1 MPADK
6 LEEIIVDFIDYE
18 YDVLVATT
26 IIESGIDIPN
36 ANTIIINSAHN
47 FGLSD
52 LHQLRGR
59 VGRSNRK
66 AFCYLMAPEMSLLT
80 PEARRRLQALE
91 TFAELGS
98 GFNIAMQDLDIRGA
112 GNMLG
117 AEQSGFIAD
126 LGYET
131 YQKILN
137 EAVHELK
144 DEEFA
149 DLYADERA
157 ANAGSTAFV
166 TDCQIDSDLEVLF
179 SGDYIENVSERIS
192 LYRELDNITNENELL
207 EFENRLEDRFGKI
220 PTEGKSLI
228 LVVRLRWLAMRY
240 GIEKLVLKNE
250 RMTAF
255 LVSNPQ
261 SPYYSSPVFGALLQ
275 YMTSHPRQSQLRE
288 QNNRRSVIFSGVTT
302 VEKAW
307 EILSSVG

>member
-1 MPADK
+1 
-6 LEEIIVDFIDYE
+6 
-18 YDVLVATT
+18 
-26 IIESGIDIPN
+26 
-36 ANTIIINSAHN
+36 
-47 FGLSD
+47 

-157 ANAGSTAFV
+157 KNASSTAFV
-166 TDCQIDSDLEVLF
+166 TDCQIDSDLEVMF
-179 SGDYIENVSERIS
+179 SVDYIENVSERIS
-192 LYRELDNITNENELL
+192 LYRELDNIETEMELL
-207 EFENRLEDRFGKI
+207 EFEKRLEDRFGKI
-220 PTEGKSLI
+220 PVEGQSLI
-228 LVVRLRWLAMRY
+228 LVVRLRWLAMKF

-255 LVSNPQ
+255 LVSNSQ
-261 SPYYSSPVFGALLQ
+261 SPYFQSEPFGRLLQ
-275 YMTSHPRQSQLRE
+275 YMTLHPRQCQLRE
-288 QNNRRSVIFSGVTT
+288 QNHRRSVIFSDVRT
-302 VEKAW
+302 VEKAFDVLL
-307 EILSSVG
+307 EVSK

>member
-1 MPADK
+1 
-6 LEEIIVDFIDYE
+6 
-18 YDVLVATT
+18 
-26 IIESGIDIPN
+26 
-36 ANTIIINSAHN
+36 
-47 FGLSD
+47 
-52 LHQLRGR
+52 
-59 VGRSNRK
+59 
-66 AFCYLMAPEMSLLT
+66 LLT

-149 DLYADERA
+149 ELYADEKA
-157 ANAGSTAFV
+157 KTDSSTVFV
-166 TDCQIDSDLEVLF
+166 NDCQIDSDLEVLF
-179 SGDYIENVSERIS
+179 SGEYIENVSERIS
-192 LYRELDNITNENELL
+192 LYRELDNIDNETELL
-207 EFENRLEDRFGKI
+207 EFEKRLEDRFGKI
-220 PTEGKSLI
+220 PLEGQSLI
-228 LVVRLRWLAMRY
+228 LVVKLRWLAMRY

-261 SPYYSSPVFGALLQ
+261 SAYYSSPAFGSLLQ
-275 YMTSHPRQSQLRE
+275 YLTSHPRKCQLRE
-288 QNNRRSVIFSGVTT
+288 QNHRRSVVVSEVRT
-302 VEKAW
+302 VEQAW
-307 EILSSVG
+307 AVLSEIGR

>member
-1 MPADK
+1 
-6 LEEIIVDFIDYE
+6 
-18 YDVLVATT
+18 
-26 IIESGIDIPN
+26 
-36 ANTIIINSAHN
+36 
-47 FGLSD
+47 
-52 LHQLRGR
+52 
-59 VGRSNRK
+59 
-66 AFCYLMAPEMSLLT
+66 
-80 PEARRRLQALE
+80 
-91 TFAELGS
+91 
-98 GFNIAMQDLDIRGA
+98 MQDLDIRGA

-157 ANAGSTAFV
+157 ANASSTAFV
-166 TDCQIDSDLEVLF
+166 SDCQIDSDLEVLF
-179 SGDYIENVSERIS
+179 SSDYIENVSERIS
-192 LYRELDNITNENELL
+192 LYRELDNITNEEELL

-220 PTEGKSLI
+220 PAEGRSLM

-261 SPYYSSPVFGALLQ
+261 SPYYSSPTFGALLQ
-275 YMTSHPRQSQLRE
+275 YMTSHPRQCQLRE
-288 QNNRRSVIFSGVTT
+288 QNNRRSVIFSDVKT

-307 EILSSVG
+307 NVLSSVS